1 MTIDNP
7 HHRWYTLTWDLRGAA
22 APVAKG
28 DVIMN
33 VPNRITVCRII
44 LSVLLLILLIFPLD
58 KVGISFPEIM
68 VNENFIIDSK
78 YLICGVVFMIASL
91 TDFLDGHL
99 ARKYNM
105 VTDLGKVMDAIADK
119 ILVNGVL
126 IVLAYEGYISV
137 IIPVIIVSRDIIV
150 DSIKMVAGQKNGAV
164 GASKAGKAK
173 TMCMMIGVTLLFFY
187 DLPLSL
193 FNIYPARVLILIAT
207 ILSILSGIQ
216 YYEKNKKFLGK

>member
-1 MTIDNP
+1 
-7 HHRWYTLTWDLRGAA
+7 
-22 APVAKG
+22 
-28 DVIMN
+28 MN
-33 VPNRITVCRII
+33 VPNKITVCRII
-44 LSVLLLILLIFPLD
+44 LAIVLLILMVFPLD
-58 KVGISFPEIM
+58 KVGLTFPEIM
-68 VNENFIIDSK
+68 INAEFIIDSK
-78 YLICGVVFMIASL
+78 YLISGVIFMIASL

-126 IVLAYEGYISV
+126 IILAVEGYISV
-137 IIPVIIVSRDIIV
+137 VVPVIIVSRDIIV

-164 GASKAGKAK
+164 AASKAGKAK

-187 DLPLSL
+187 DLPFSL
-193 FNIYPARVLILIAT
+193 INIYPARVLILVAT
-207 ILSILSGIQ
+207 ILSIISGIQ